1 MNEILFIVCIAVI
14 CVLAVV
20 LAVWLIVSLVRR
32 GKESDARGKIVV
44 VDESAY
50 ELVPLGEEFVIPER
64 PAAAVQSAEEQVAVQ
79 TAAEETAASETAYFP
94 SESEGGVMFV
104 RNEILAYP
112 EAYLRLSSAQRGYID
127 EILRY
132 AEGKEGVKKVVNDKA
147 ATVYLG
153 KKLVVRI
160 MIRRGII
167 TARLTVQNNDF
178 EAYTDSAGLKLKTKP
193 IDIKVENG
201 GIISAIK
208 DIIDITY
215 RDLLEERGR
224 KEEEKKQQRRER
236 RRLAREAKL
245 AAAKQEGNEDETSA
259 PDPELKGGD
268 EPAENG
274 IPDDEA
280 VDGRDN
286 NEETESVAGTA
297 DPDTDSDEEL

>member
-32 GKESDARGKIVV
+32 SKESDARGKIVV

-64 PAAAVQSAEEQVAVQ
+64 PTAAVQPAEAQAAVQ

-160 MIRRGII
+160 MIRR
-167 TARLTVQNNDF
+167 
-178 EAYTDSAGLKLKTKP
+178 
-193 IDIKVENG
+193 
-201 GIISAIK
+201 
-208 DIIDITY
+208 
-215 RDLLEERGR
+215 
-224 KEEEKKQQRRER
+224 
-236 RRLAREAKL
+236 
-245 AAAKQEGNEDETSA
+245 
-259 PDPELKGGD
+259 
-268 EPAENG
+268 
-274 IPDDEA
+274 
-280 VDGRDN
+280 
-286 NEETESVAGTA
+286 
-297 DPDTDSDEEL
+297 

>member
-32 GKESDARGKIVV
+32 SKENDARGKIVV

-64 PAAAVQSAEEQVAVQ
+64 PATAVQPAEAQAAVQ
-79 TAAEETAASETAYFP
+79 TAAEETAASETPYFP

-147 ATVYLG
+147 ATVY
-153 KKLVVRI
+153 
-160 MIRRGII
+160 
-167 TARLTVQNNDF
+167 F

-286 NEETESVAGTA
+286 NEETESFAGTA